1 MAAGV
6 AGAAGS
12 APALDKR
19 LADTK
24 AQVRVNVRPSTIAG
38 RGFIIIMPHMLRDEE
53 TLRRSGSEVVKVM
66 DEIGMEMT
74 DAGLILLFSKSQYN
88 LAE

>member
-1 MAAGV
+1 
-6 AGAAGS
+6 
-12 APALDKR
+12 
-19 LADTK
+19 
-24 AQVRVNVRPSTIAG
+24 
-38 RGFIIIMPHMLRDEE
+38 MPHMLRDEE